1 MPMPASA
8 SDWIRFKKLKASVGY
23 DAVVSG
29 TRDLQNPQPL
39 LSSSR
44 AGGTSRTRRE
54 ASKWTDFAAAQQHD
68 FITTSEYSGVFGSFG
83 RQFNRTQLCANG
95 TTCLTSVL
103 NTKPGILTSA
113 IYQRSRIL

>member
-23 DAVVSG
+23 DSVVYG
-29 TRDLQNPQPL
+29 TEDIQNPQTL
-39 LSSSR
+39 LSASR
-44 AGGTSRTRRE
+44 AGGMGRTRRE
-54 ASKWTDFAAAQQHD
+54 ASKWTDFTAAQQHD
-68 FITTSEYSGVFGSFG
+68 FITVSEFSGNFGSFG
-83 RQFNRTQLCANG
+83 RRLNRTQLCANG

-113 IYQRSRIL
+113 TYQRSRIG